1 MPGPVN
7 FALFACI
14 WSAIA
19 EPGPMVKASVG
30 SVLGPQFPERVPSL
44 TMRQNPPVT
53 VTGRGFSIVTVGG
66 DDALTTVAI
75 VITTAPTALTLFFF
89 VMVNRIV
96 RGLTDGFNLSHSCPS
111 RPPRPSSPPIA
122 FPKNQVKRETAALH
136 PTWKG
141 RFTAGTNP
149 STL

>member
-19 EPGPMVKASVG
+19 EPGPMVKARVG
-30 SVLGPQFPERVPSL
+30 RVLGPQFPESVPSL

-66 DDALTTVAI
+66 DEAPATVAT
-75 VITTAPTALTLFFF
+75 VIIAAPKALTLFFF
-89 VMVNRIV
+89 VIVANSNRA
-96 RGLTDGFNLSHSCPS
+96 RRRFQPETQPLALSP
-111 RPPRPSSPPIA
+111 
-122 FPKNQVKRETAALH
+122 
-136 PTWKG
+136 
-141 RFTAGTNP
+141 
-149 STL
+149 